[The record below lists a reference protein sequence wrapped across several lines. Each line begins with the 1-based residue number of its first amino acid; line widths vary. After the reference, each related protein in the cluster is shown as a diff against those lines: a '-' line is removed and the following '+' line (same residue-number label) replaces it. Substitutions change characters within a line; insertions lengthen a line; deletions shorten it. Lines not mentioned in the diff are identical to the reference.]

1 MFVDFFAKESSPPL
15 PSPPAPLL
23 PAPSYLKPVARES
36 RVVRRS
42 FTSERFGSD
51 RVEVVV
57 LLQLERVKQEEKT
70 REGSSDDE
78 DDCSQSALRSPTKQF
93 GPAGSRMAS
102 VRWFKE
108 TQLHGVRNSSGSG
121 FAQWF
126 HGIISRRYKPL
137 SSQLLSKQVFILS

>member
-1 MFVDFFAKESSPPL
+1 MFDNSLIVDFFTTESSSPL

-36 RVVRRS
+36 RVRRRS

-51 RVEVVV
+51 RVEISWF

-78 DDCSQSALRSPTKQF
+78 DDFSQSALRSPTKQF

-126 HGIISRRYKPL
+126 HGIISRR
-137 SSQLLSKQVFILS
+137 